1 MAIIELLESS
11 SSTTSSPAKLSWEQ
25 QTPPLSQTCI
35 PSETLRSLSENRL
48 RPKQL
53 TASSSNL
60 AEKPLARLGAKRNL
74 GFVLN
79 KEKKYAEAEAVLRDL
94 GKLIREVWGV

>member
-1 MAIIELLESS
+1 
-11 SSTTSSPAKLSWEQ
+11 
-25 QTPPLSQTCI
+25 
-35 PSETLRSLSENRL
+35 
-48 RPKQL
+48 
-53 TASSSNL
+53 L